1 MTFSLQTTTNVP
13 NISGDITSYY
23 HLYSYISLASM
34 TNTVM
39 PDSQALTDS
48 DSDTDTAYYLDTLL
62 PIAVVCVVVLLLACC
77 YEGYYER
84 KLREEQD
91 RGEIEDDRVDYT
103 LRQVSRVW
111 RVSLLSFNN

>member
-23 HLYSYISLASM
+23 ISLASM
-34 TNTVM
+34 TNTRM

-48 DSDTDTAYYLDTLL
+48 DSDTAYYLDTLL
-62 PIAVVCVVVLLLACC
+62 PIAVVCVVCVVVLLLACC

-84 KLREEQD
+84 KLREEHD